1 MLRLSVRKSNSSMRV
16 STQFTWSSAGER
28 PETIARRTI
37 APGFIF
43 IGLKNNQV
51 KSLSGCARV
60 LGAIEVDVGGGG
72 PSRLE
77 LRNNKRRRDER
88 NVVEAFRDLSR

>member
-1 MLRLSVRKSNSSMRV
+1 MLRLSARKSNSSMRV

-37 APGFIF
+37 ALGF